1 MMRRN
6 KKPPVRLEGAALI
19 VVLMALAV
27 LFSLGVPFLFASRMR
42 FRGFE

>member
-27 LFSLGVPFLFASRMR
+27 LFSVIFSKHLPMD
-42 FRGFE
+42 